1 MENIKKISIE
11 FIPHK
16 EQRYPTIGDWFFQ
29 ENELVIRVSDL
40 HNWKYNAAIAV
51 HELVEVLL
59 CVSDGVEQLAVDN
72 FDTLFEMNRE
82 AGNHDEPG
90 DDPEAPYHRQ
100 HGIAT
105 GVERILIAQFG
116 ENWKQYEKRV
126 NIML

>member
-16 EQRYPTIGDWFFQ
+16 EQRYPTIGDWFFRD
-29 ENELVIRVSDL
+29 NELVIRVSDL

-59 CVSDGVEQLAVDN
+59 CASDGVEQLAVDN
-72 FDTLFEMNRE
+72 FDTAFEMNRE
-82 AGNHDEPG
+82 TGNYDEPG

-105 GVERILIAQFG
+105 GIERVLIAQFG